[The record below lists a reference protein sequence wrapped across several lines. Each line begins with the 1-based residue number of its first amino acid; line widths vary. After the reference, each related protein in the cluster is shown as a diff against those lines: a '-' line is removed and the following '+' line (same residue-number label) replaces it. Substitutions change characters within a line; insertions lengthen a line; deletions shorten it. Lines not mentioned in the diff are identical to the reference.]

1 MSVNPYGDN
10 DRLQAG
16 VVEEGDQVDRERH
29 GVDGQPATEDQRVV
43 TGDRQQVQEDD
54 VIIRETVRQDPARDD
69 LARDDL
75 ARDDLARDDR
85 PHQDRVEH
93 TVVEREVVETEYV
106 VEDGARDDDPRD
118 RSGHHSEI
126 DDVTADPSHRPAERR
141 PGDETAFR
149 LDQEN
154 GHDRVAEHTIEGRNP
169 ELSDD
174 PQARDDQ
181 DGRDEAAPEFTN

>member
-16 VVEEGDQVDRERH
+16 IVEDGEQVDQERH
-29 GVDGQPATEDQRVV
+29 GADGQPVAADQDRRVV

-54 VIIRETVRQDPARDD
+54 VVIRDTVREDT
-69 LARDDL
+69 
-75 ARDDLARDDR
+75 ARDDR
-85 PHQDRVEH
+85 VREATVGGDRVRDEP
-93 TVVEREVVETEYV
+93 TETVVVEREVVETEYV
-106 VEDGARDDDPRD
+106 VDDDARDDDFRD

-126 DDVTADPSHRPAERR
+126 DDVTADPAHRPAERR

-154 GHDRVAEHTIEGRNP
+154 GHDRVAEHTIEGRTP

-174 PQARDDQ
+174 PQVREDH